1 MSMHVKNSAGATM
14 MRNIILCFMF
24 PSSINA
30 YAGHSKL
37 DQPDI
42 LVAVGSLPRLSFL
55 PKQIMMVN
63 SPDMHGTD

>member
-1 MSMHVKNSAGATM
+1 MLYVISA
-14 MRNIILCFMF
+14 FH
-24 PSSINA
+24 PSINA

-42 LVAVGSLPRLSFL
+42 LVAVGSLPSSFL